1 MEDLINLIEQHTL
14 LIVFFNVLLSR
25 GGLPLPVLPTL
36 LTAAALAAGRADQI
50 GEIIL
55 AGISGTFIA
64 DLALFWCG
72 LRYGQRFLALLCRV
86 SFSPDFCVRRTTAV
100 YARMG
105 WWSLPFAKFIPGLS
119 LIAVAM
125 AGVTKVRV
133 LSFLLLDGLGAL
145 LFVSANVALGVIFQ
159 DAITSVLSTLA
170 AFGMLGNLAVVA
182 ALALYLLIKWWRRQL
197 FIRQLRMN
205 RITVAEL
212 RKLIDD
218 GEEEILILDVRPKDV
233 RAQDGIIPGA
243 IAAHPDEIDPI
254 VKDYSR
260 DLEII
265 VYCACPNEESA
276 ATAAKH
282 LKQAGF
288 KKIRPLL
295 GGIDAWVDAGHPIER
310 APLGEKE
317 VQGLAGARQETVDYV
332 TTRIGFHQEP
342 VHTGL
347 PEDPS
352 AGE

>member
-1 MEDLINLIEQHTL
+1 MQHLINIVEQHTL

-36 LTAAALAAGRADQI
+36 LTAAALAAGRPDQI

-55 AGISGTFIA
+55 AGIGGTLVA
-64 DLALFWCG
+64 DFALFWCG

-86 SFSPDFCVRRTTAV
+86 SFSPDLCVRRTTAV
-100 YARMG
+100 YTRMG

-125 AGVTKVRV
+125 AGVSKMPV
-133 LSFLLLDGLGAL
+133 LAFLLLDGLGAL
-145 LFVSANVALGVIFQ
+145 LFVSASVALGVIFQ
-159 DAITSVLSTLA
+159 NAITSVLSTLA
-170 AFGMLGNLAVVA
+170 EFGMLGNLAVVA
-182 ALALYLLIKWWRRQL
+182 ALALYLLTKWWRRQL

-212 RKLIDD
+212 RKLIED
-218 GEEEILILDVRPKDV
+218 GEELVILDVRPKEI

-243 IAAHPDEIDPI
+243 IAAHPEDIDPI
-254 VKDYSR
+254 VRDYSR

-310 APLGEKE
+310 AGLAEKE
-317 VQGLAGARQETVDYV
+317 TQWAADAREEVV
-332 TTRIGFHQEP
+332 
-342 VHTGL
+342 
-347 PEDPS
+347 
-352 AGE
+352 